1 MILISFHNSS
11 LDSFLLFSSKVIFFA
26 FKIFLNT
33 DEAGREKFHI
43 CSSIAHLSSIL
54 FSLHSKTFNK
64 DNSLSSS
71 NIPVFSKYFSK
82 ISLPLSL
89 YKSLFSLFKKLLI
102 LFLAFVVFTNDNQNG
117 FGFLFLSVIISTTS
131 QLRNSLSKVL
141 ISQFI
146 FTILILSQ
154 SSL

>member
-1 MILISFHNSS
+1 M
-11 LDSFLLFSSKVIFFA
+11 FFA
-26 FKIFLNT
+26 FNIFLNIT
-33 DEAGREKFHI
+33 DAGIEKFHI
-43 CSSIAHLSSIL
+43 CSSICHLSSIL
-54 FSLHSKTFNK
+54 FSLQSKTFNTDK
-64 DNSLSSS
+64 PLSSS
-71 NIPVFSKYFSK
+71 NKFVFSKYLSK
-82 ISLPLSL
+82 ISFHLSL
-89 YKSLFSLFKKLLI
+89 CKSLFSLFRKFLI
-102 LFLAFVVFTNDNQNG
+102 LFFAFAVFTNDNQNG